1 MDNSQNST
9 PQMPQPGNTP
19 GAGNV
24 YFGSG
29 PGGTVRHTPSRG
41 KLLAI
46 AGAASVLVLGG
57 GGYVLGYYIPNRPA
71 NVYKAALTNTG
82 EGYDQLTKYAQDKDV
97 AKKLQNT
104 EVSGSYKVETD
115 GASTDGK
122 FKAHVDDKNATFSG
136 DIGLGTTRMTVDGV
150 VKDADNSDSP
160 DLYMKVGGIKGLGAQ
175 FGMPALDTLDSQWI
189 TIDHSLIDNLS
200 KQVESSQGLNSTS
213 NTMAAPKEED
223 AVAASKVIGDVSKKY
238 LFTSN
243 KDNAVLEMDSFVGKE
258 TVDGKPTNH
267 YKVKANKDHL
277 KAYLKE
283 LGKGLDS
290 TNLND
295 WAKANYD
302 KSISE
307 LVNVDEMVKQVDKIN
322 SGDTFDLWVN
332 TDTKMIH
339 KVRFA
344 DKKDAAK
351 NFMELGLNYSSGA
364 EKPFFINFASDQD
377 GTTTAGKL
385 GMTLNTDTNAMK
397 FELNMDEDT
406 DGATTK
412 LTVNMDMKPSSS
424 KVDVTVPAGAISIS
438 EALQRLGLSDYLNM
452 LSDGSMSQNMQSQD
466 GMINVGNDISDLDQ
480 TITL

>member
-9 PQMPQPGNTP
+9 PQVPQPGNAP

-29 PGGTVRHTPSRG
+29 PGGTAKHTPSRG
-41 KLLAI
+41 KLFAI
-46 AGAASVLVLGG
+46 AGAAAVLVLGG

-82 EGYDQLTKYAQDKDV
+82 DGYDQLAKYAQDKDI

-104 EVSGSYKVETD
+104 EVTGSYKVETD
-115 GASTDGK
+115 SASTDGS

-136 DIGLGTTRMTVDGV
+136 DIGLGTARMTVDGV
-150 VKDADNSDSP
+150 VKDAENSDSP

-175 FGMPALDTLDSQWI
+175 FGVPALDTLDGQWI
-189 TIDHSLIDNLS
+189 TVDHSLIENLS
-200 KQVESSQGLNSTS
+200 KQIESSQGLDSKGSTM
-213 NTMAAPKEED
+213 TAPKEED
-223 AVAASKVIGDVSKKY
+223 AVEASKVIGDVSKKY

-243 KDNAVLEMDSFVGKE
+243 KDNAVLQMDSFVGKE

-267 YKVKANKDHL
+267 YKVKANKEHL

-283 LGKGLDS
+283 LGKGLDGIK
-290 TNLND
+290 LND
-295 WAKANYD
+295 WAKTNYD
-302 KSISE
+302 KSLSE
-307 LVNVDEMVKQVDKIN
+307 LINIDQMVKQADRIN
-322 SGDTFDLWVN
+322 SSDTFDLWVN

-377 GTTTAGKL
+377 GTTTTGKL
-385 GMTLNTDTNAMK
+385 DMTLNTETNVMK
-397 FELNMDEDT
+397 FELNVDENS

-412 LTVNMDMKPSSS
+412 LAVNMDMKPSSS
-424 KVDVTVPAGAISIS
+424 KVDVTVPTGAISLS
-438 EALQRLGLSDYLNM
+438 EALQRLGLGDYLTM
-452 LSDGSMSQNMQSQD
+452 LSGGSMSQD
-466 GMINVGNDISDLDQ
+466 GMINVGNDISGLDQ